1 MNQRPSPAVQSRPK
15 TLIFWASASAVLILA
30 ATLFIAPQLQN
41 TAQSQSG
48 SVLRISMG
56 GWQPATVEA
65 RAGQSVSVTLIN
77 LDNSMHS
84 DGAGWHNFIVE
95 GQGVSERVAPEQ
107 TRSFSFKINK
117 PGEYLFYCDI
127 CCGGKDNPFMRGKL
141 IVQS

>member
-1 MNQRPSPAVQSRPK
+1 MNQHPSPSPQSRR
-15 TLIFWASASAVLILA
+15 TGLLFWAGGLAVLAVA
-30 ATLFIAPQLQN
+30 AALFAGPLLRN
-41 TAQSQSG
+41 AAQGQRG

-65 RAGQSVSVTLIN
+65 RAGQPVSVTLVN
-77 LDNSMHS
+77 LDNAMHS
-84 DGAGWHNFIVE
+84 DGGGWHNFIVE

-107 TRSFSFKINK
+107 TRSFSFTINK
-117 PGEYLFYCDI
+117 PGTYLFYCDT